1 MYVTDA
7 TQSRAVINAKT
18 PDSAIVHQLNLRRDE
33 IYVPLRKQK
42 RKSILEFIPR
52 KKVNLLKDTF
62 VGIFFMMVVIQVYS
76 YFASFALQLDGHVA
90 IVLK

>member
-1 MYVTDA
+1 MTDA

-33 IYVPLRKQK
+33 IYVSLRKQK

-52 KKVNLLKDTF
+52 EKSQFIERHICGNLF
-62 VGIFFMMVVIQVYS
+62 Y
-76 YFASFALQLDGHVA
+76 DGCNPS
-90 IVLK
+90 L